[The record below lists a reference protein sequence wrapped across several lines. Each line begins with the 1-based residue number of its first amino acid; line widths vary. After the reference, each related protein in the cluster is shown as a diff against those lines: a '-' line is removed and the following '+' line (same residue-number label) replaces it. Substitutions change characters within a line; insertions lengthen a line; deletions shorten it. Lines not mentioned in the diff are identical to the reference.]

1 MQRSNQFLKGKS
13 EAFAG
18 FRDMLAEEMVKRIP
32 ECKDDVERILG
43 RNDAVVEE
51 VARQNGDV

>member
-18 FRDMLAEEMVKRIP
+18 FRDVLAEEIIKGIP

-43 RNDAVVEE
+43 RNDAVVGE